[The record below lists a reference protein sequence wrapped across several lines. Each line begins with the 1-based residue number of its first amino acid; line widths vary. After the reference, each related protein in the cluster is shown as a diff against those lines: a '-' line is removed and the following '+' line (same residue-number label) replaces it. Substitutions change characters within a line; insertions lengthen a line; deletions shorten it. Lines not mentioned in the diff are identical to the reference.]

1 MAPWGMTLLTPAQVE
16 AALGTAPA
24 WTLHGQSIARTLQ
37 FKDFAA
43 ALAFVNRVAVV
54 ADELWHHPDVDIR
67 WNTVTLAL
75 TTHDAGGL
83 TTRDFDLAAR
93 IDAL

>member
-1 MAPWGMTLLTPAQVE
+1 MTLFTPAQIE
-16 AALGTAPA
+16 AALGAAPA
-24 WTLHGQSIARTLQ
+24 WALRGQSITRTFH

-54 ADELWHHPDVDIR
+54 ADELSHHPDVDIR
-67 WNTVTLAL
+67 WNTLTLAL
-75 TTHDAGGL
+75 STHDAGGL
-83 TTRDFDLAAR
+83 TDLDFTLAAR

>member
-1 MAPWGMTLLTPAQVE
+1 MTLLTPPQVE
-16 AALGTAPA
+16 AALGAVPA
-24 WTLHGQSIARTLQ
+24 WTLCGPSITRTFQ

-43 ALAFVNRVAVV
+43 ALAFVNRVGAI
-54 ADELWHHPDVDIR
+54 ADEIWHHPDVDIR

-83 TTRDFDLAAR
+83 TELDFTLAAR

>member
-1 MAPWGMTLLTPAQVE
+1 MTLLTPPQVE
-16 AALGTAPA
+16 AALGAVPA
-24 WTLHGQSIARTLQ
+24 WTLRGESLTRTFQ

-43 ALAFVNRVAVV
+43 ALGFVNRVGAI

-67 WNTVTLAL
+67 WSTVTLAL

-83 TTRDFDLAAR
+83 TELDFALAAR